1 LTGYGA
7 IDIVADDAPPSCWA
21 FGHSARPGRFRGC
34 GRFACAGRTRNDSDH
49 QLTAIDRILRVRFST
64 VIPGER
70 WWAEPPLGQATYLT
84 DVDPGLLSV
93 GLDPVPA
100 DAPAI
105 LRFRPAAALRVGQ
118 YVNAFLDA
126 LDEAALGLFPR
137 WLPGAGHLDGP
148 SSLSVA
154 AVRAL
159 AAGLAGRS
167 AHFGPFLA
175 AEPAL
180 LTRRRLARLDAP
192 SGHAAGRH
200 PHCEPRPGHPGLG
213 SPDDRQ
219 GLPAD
224 PAGRFATRHDIAL
237 SA

>member
-1 LTGYGA
+1 
-7 IDIVADDAPPSCWA
+7 
-21 FGHSARPGRFRGC
+21 
-34 GRFACAGRTRNDSDH
+34 
-49 QLTAIDRILRVRFST
+49 

-126 LDEAALGLFPR
+126 PDEAALGLFPR
-137 WLPGAGHLDGP
+137 WLPGAGPLDGP

-219 GLPAD
+219 VAELSGLILAIEGRRHGRRGDARGGHRRQPDPRPRHPAVV
-224 PAGRFATRHDIAL
+224 
-237 SA
+237 